1 MDCGERYVPLV
12 AQMGYRNNSVFDSL
26 LPFISLRRFQQKRRL
41 ALSSFTWPVSSVAFF
56 FSNVRDGSVVHLKL
70 VCQVPVGYVNTN

>member
-1 MDCGERYVPLV
+1 MDCRERYVPLV

-41 ALSSFTWPVSSVAFF
+41 ALSSFTWPVSSVAAFLTF
-56 FSNVRDGSVVHLKL
+56 VTDWSFI
-70 VCQVPVGYVNTN
+70 

>member
-26 LPFISLRRFQQKRRL
+26 LPFISLRRFQQKSRHS
-41 ALSSFTWPVSSVAFF
+41 LSSFTWPVSSVAAFLTF
-56 FSNVRDGSVVHLKL
+56 VTDWSFI
-70 VCQVPVGYVNTN
+70 

>member
-12 AQMGYRNNSVFDSL
+12 AQMGYRNIYIYIYIYRNNSVFDSL

-41 ALSSFTWPVSSVAFF
+41 ALSSFTWPVSSVAVFLTF
-56 FSNVRDGSVVHLKL
+56 VTDWSF
-70 VCQVPVGYVNTN
+70 T

>member
-26 LPFISLRRFQQKRRL
+26 LPFILLRRFQQRRWL
-41 ALSSFTWPVSSVAFF
+41 FLLSLGQFRVWQLF
-56 FSNVRDGSVVHLKL
+56 
-70 VCQVPVGYVNTN
+70 